1 MIRVNLKGFHI
12 RRVMKSKVLIYVN
25 YSNLDAEVLACE
37 IQKYLEH
44 KYGVLSLFAGI
55 NKSSEVL
62 TEDDL
67 IFAITLGGD
76 GTVLLA
82 SSLLLKND
90 IDIPII
96 SINLGKVGFL
106 ADIKPKDFKEVIDKF
121 FNNSLFIHKKYLLS
135 ISAYENG
142 NNMFTKY
149 ALNDVIIRSS
159 VLNKLIYVNLKVNSE
174 DFLSYRSDGIIF
186 ATPTGSTGYSFSAG
200 GSILESDLRAF
211 ILTPIS
217 PHSVYNRSF
226 VFSSGSKLLLS
237 FQKGYALNSA
247 SIFVDGVNIG
257 TFGVDIVFELGLDN
271 KSLRFASFCTDT
283 FVRRLKNKLL

>member
-1 MIRVNLKGFHI
+1 MEGR
-12 RRVMKSKVLIYVN
+12 VLIYVN
-25 YSNLDAEVLACE
+25 YSNTDAEVLGHE
-37 IQKYLEH
+37 IQKYLEDR
-44 KYGVLSLFAGI
+44 YGVLSVFASVS
-55 NKSSEVL
+55 KSLDLL
-62 TEDDL
+62 TEDNL

-82 SSLLLKND
+82 SSLLLKHD

-121 FNNSLFIHKKYLLS
+121 FNNSLVIQKRYLLN
-135 ISAYENG
+135 INAYHSG
-142 NNMFTKY
+142 HKIFTKY

-159 VLNKLIYVNLKVNSE
+159 VLNKLICVNLMVNSE
-174 DFLSYRSDGIIF
+174 DFLSYRSDGIVF

-200 GSILESDLRAF
+200 GSILESDLEAF

-226 VFSSGSKLLLS
+226 VFSSGSKLSLS
-237 FQKGYALNSA
+237 FQKKYTLNPA
-247 SIFVDGVNIG
+247 SIFIDGVNLG
-257 TFGVDIVFELGLDN
+257 KFEVDIIFELGLAN

-283 FVRRLKNKLL
+283 FVKRLKNKLL

>member
-1 MIRVNLKGFHI
+1 MEDR
-12 RRVMKSKVLIYVN
+12 VLIYVN
-25 YSNLDAEVLACE
+25 YSNLHAEFLGCE
-37 IQKYLEH
+37 IQKYLKD
-44 KYGVLSLFAGI
+44 KYGVLSLLMGAG
-55 NKSSEVL
+55 KSL
-62 TEDDL
+62 GLPAGAGL

-82 SSLLLKND
+82 SSLLLEND

-106 ADIKPKDFKEVIDKF
+106 ADIKPKDFREVIDKF
-121 FNNSLFIHKKYLLS
+121 FNNSLVIHEKYLLS
-135 ISAYENG
+135 VSAYESG
-142 NNMFTKY
+142 HALFTKY

-159 VLNKLIYVNLKVNSE
+159 ILNKLICVDLKVNSE

-200 GSILESDLRAF
+200 GSILESDLKAF

-226 VFSSGSKLLLS
+226 VFSVGSKVTLS
-237 FQKGYALNSA
+237 FQKKCTLKPA
-247 SIFVDGVNIG
+247 SIFIDGVNLG
-257 TFGVDIVFELGLDN
+257 KFEVGIVFEVSLAN

-283 FVRRLKNKLL
+283 FVKRLKNKLL

>member
-1 MIRVNLKGFHI
+1 
-12 RRVMKSKVLIYVN
+12 MKSKVLIYVN
-25 YSNLDAEVLACE
+25 YSNSDAEVLACE
-37 IQKYLEH
+37 VQKYLEY
-44 KYGVLSLFAGI
+44 KYGVLSLFAGGD
-55 NKSSEVL
+55 KFSEIL
-62 TEDDL
+62 PDDNL

-121 FNNSLFIHKKYLLS
+121 FDNSLVIHRKYLLS
-135 ISAYENG
+135 ISAYDNG

-159 VLNKLIYVNLKVNSE
+159 ILNKLIYVNLKVNSE

-200 GSILESDLRAF
+200 GSILESDLQAF

-226 VFSSGSKLLLS
+226 VFSIGSKLSLS
-237 FQKGYALNSA
+237 FQKGYSLNSA
-247 SIFVDGVNIG
+247 SIFVDGINIG
-257 TFGVDIVFELGLDN
+257 KFGVDIIFELKLDN

>member
-1 MIRVNLKGFHI
+1 
-12 RRVMKSKVLIYVN
+12 MKSKVLIYVN

-55 NKSSEVL
+55 DKSSEVL
-62 TEDDL
+62 TEDNL
-67 IFAITLGGD
+67 ILAITLGGD

-106 ADIKPKDFKEVIDKF
+106 ADIKPIDFKEVIDKF
-121 FNNSLFIHKKYLLS
+121 FDNSLVIHSKYLLS
-135 ISAYENG
+135 ISAYDNG
-142 NNMFTKY
+142 NNVFTKY

-159 VLNKLIYVNLKVNSE
+159 VINKLIYVNLRVNSE

-200 GSILESDLRAF
+200 GFILESDFR
-211 ILTPIS
+211 
-217 PHSVYNRSF
+217 
-226 VFSSGSKLLLS
+226 LLS
-237 FQKGYALNSA
+237 
-247 SIFVDGVNIG
+247 
-257 TFGVDIVFELGLDN
+257 
-271 KSLRFASFCTDT
+271 
-283 FVRRLKNKLL
+283 

>member
-1 MIRVNLKGFHI
+1 MNN
-12 RRVMKSKVLIYVN
+12 SKVLIYIN
-25 YSNLDAEVLACE
+25 NSNLNAETLGCE
-37 IQKYLEH
+37 IQEYLKKE
-44 KYGVLSLFAGI
+44 YGILSLFMGS
-55 NKSSEVL
+55 NQSSEL
-62 TEDDL
+62 LMEDNL
-67 IFAITLGGD
+67 LFAITLGGD

-106 ADIKPKDFKEVIDKF
+106 ADIKPRAFKKVIDKF
-121 FNNSLFIHKKYLLS
+121 FDNSLVIHKKYLLN
-135 ISAYENG
+135 ISAYKSGYNI
-142 NNMFTKY
+142 FTQY

-159 VLNKLIYVNLKVNSE
+159 ILNKLIYVNLRVNSE
-174 DFLSYRSDGIIF
+174 DFLSYKSDGIIF

-200 GSILESDLRAF
+200 GSILESDLQAF

-226 VFSSGSKLLLS
+226 IFSSASRLSLS
-237 FQKGYALNSA
+237 FYKEYALSPV

-257 TFGVDIVFELGLDN
+257 KFEVDVILELSLDN

-283 FVRRLKNKLL
+283 FVKRLKNKLL